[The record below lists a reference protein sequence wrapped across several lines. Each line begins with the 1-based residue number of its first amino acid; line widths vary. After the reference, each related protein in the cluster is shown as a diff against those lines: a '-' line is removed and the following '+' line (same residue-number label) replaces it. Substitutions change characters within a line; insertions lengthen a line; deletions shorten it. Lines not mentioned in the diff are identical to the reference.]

1 MPIVSQF
8 VAEGST
14 TYTDEAS
21 IYNQLE
27 NNGYIHEFVNHSQ
40 REYVRACDIHT
51 NSIEGF
57 WAHFKRVI
65 FSTYHMV
72 SKDYLQ
78 RYINEQTYRWNTRDS
93 KASERFADMFCK
105 AVKSFDYADVLAL
118 SSVINIA
125 DWKRRRQSYNDIYAA
140 FKVA

>member
-1 MPIVSQF
+1 MGEDGRYLCKDCKRKFNVTVGTIIVDTKLPLSKWF
-8 VAEGST
+8 
-14 TYTDEAS
+14 
-21 IYNQLE
+21 
-27 NNGYIHEFVNHSQ
+27 
-40 REYVRACDIHT
+40 
-51 NSIEGF
+51 IEVF

-105 AVKSFDYADVLAL
+105 ACKPFDYADVLSL
-118 SSVINIA
+118 SSVVNLA

-140 FKVA
+140 FNVA